1 MYGRTVVRHL
11 FNKHIRKKR
20 EVKHVRARM
29 IPSYYREEWWG
40 MDTEGCQDRTGI
52 GLFSPEIRYS

>member
-1 MYGRTVVRHL
+1 MEELWCAICLINMKKKEVR
-11 FNKHIRKKR
+11 
-20 EVKHVRARM
+20 HVRARV